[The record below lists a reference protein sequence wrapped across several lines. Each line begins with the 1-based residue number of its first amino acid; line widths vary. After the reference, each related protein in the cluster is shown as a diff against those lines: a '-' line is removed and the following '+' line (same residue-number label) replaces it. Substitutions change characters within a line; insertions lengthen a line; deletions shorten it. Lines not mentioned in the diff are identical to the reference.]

1 VLYVLQQFFQQ
12 LAKQTSRTNIGVLVV
27 LCPTVPMLIT
37 LFISIL
43 IIIVVATIL
52 IIIIVPIV
60 CYRAVIILQSLYIH
74 IFIFFIFILILVFFL
89 TGAVLAATGVIS

>member
-1 VLYVLQQFFQQ
+1 VLYVLQRFLQQ
-12 LAKQTSRTNIGVLVV
+12 LSKLTIWTNIGVLMV
-27 LCPTVPMLIT
+27 LCPMVPMFFA

-60 CYRAVIILQSLYIH
+60 CYHAVIILQSLYIN
-74 IFIFFIFILILVFFL
+74 IFILFIFILILVLFL
-89 TGAVLAATGVIS
+89 TGAVFTATRVLS